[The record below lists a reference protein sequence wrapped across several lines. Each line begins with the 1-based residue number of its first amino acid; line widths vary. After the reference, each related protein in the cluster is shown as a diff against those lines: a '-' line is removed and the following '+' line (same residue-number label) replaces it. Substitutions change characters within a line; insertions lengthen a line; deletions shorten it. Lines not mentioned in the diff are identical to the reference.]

1 MSNQSFHRD
10 ATFMAASVLFGPK
23 LNKTQEI
30 DMLSAHN
37 AYLKERVTE
46 LTEIN
51 LMQAMDL
58 ESTKFELTQS
68 QSNVNDLNNELTAK
82 EMNILSLHID
92 MCQKD
97 IELCRLRLAVFK
109 LNPR

>member
-30 DMLSAHN
+30 DMLSVHN
-37 AYLKERVTE
+37 AYLKERIAE

-58 ESTKFELTQS
+58 ESTKFELS
-68 QSNVNDLNNELTAK
+68 QARSNVNQLNNELTTK